1 VEKIDNNKIIFEKQ
15 ADICKVLANAT
26 RLEIIYILKKDEM
39 NVNNLAAKVGASKAS
54 ISQHLSLLKDN
65 GVVTSRKDGLNVF
78 YKISNK
84 KFIAACDTMRDLMYE
99 QLDEM
104 ISTSKEILEIQI

>member
-1 VEKIDNNKIIFEKQ
+1 MRLINNNKIIFEKQ

-26 RLEIIYILKKDEM
+26 RIEIIYILKKGEM
-39 NVNNLAAKVGASKAS
+39 NVNNLAERIGASKAS

-78 YKISNK
+78 YKISSK
-84 KFIAACDTMRDLMYE
+84 KFIDACDTMRNLMYE
-99 QLDEM
+99 QLDQM
-104 ISTSKEILEIQI
+104 ISTSQQILENQI